1 MMFFI
6 FSSTALIGFLL
17 GIIILFWLRRAALEY
32 KFLIPNGIPF
42 VGGIAIGGAFLLTCL
57 FVLPSNISDQIK
69 GFFCASF
76 IILIMGII
84 DDFRELS
91 IVAKLLIQAI
101 ATFLL
106 IIFGIST
113 QIVYIGNVANII
125 ITFIWILGI
134 INAFNHLDIVD
145 GLAITT
151 AVTISFAF
159 FIISFLNGDIK
170 AATLFLALAGAGLSF
185 LIYNLP
191 PAKVYMGNAGS
202 HFLGF
207 VLASAALL
215 ISFAPLERKVALFS
229 PLVILWLPIFD
240 TLFLVLM
247 RLSKKKLPF
256 NKSNDHLVL
265 RLLAIG
271 FSKKKA
277 LSILFALGLFFA
289 CSGVLLSQVSNWLGM
304 IIFTITVLVSLYVS
318 YRMGRVEIS
327 G

>member
-1 MMFFI
+1 MMFLNFL
-6 FSSTALIGFLL
+6 FTALIGFLL
-17 GIIILFWLRRAALEY
+17 GIIILFWLRRSALKY
-32 KFLIPNGIPF
+32 KFLTPNGIPF
-42 VGGIAIGGAFLLTCL
+42 VGGIAIGAAFLLTCL
-57 FVLPSNISDQIK
+57 LVLSPNIFNQAK
-69 GFFCASF
+69 GFFWAAL

-91 IVAKLLIQAI
+91 ILAKLLIQAI
-101 ATFLL
+101 ATSLL
-106 IIFGIST
+106 ILFGIST

-125 ITFIWILGI
+125 ITFIWVLGI
-134 INAFNHLDIVD
+134 TNAFNHLDIVD
-145 GLAITT
+145 GLAIAT

-170 AATLFLALAGAGLSF
+170 AATLSLALAGAGLSF
-185 LIYNLP
+185 LIHNLP
-191 PAKVYMGNAGS
+191 PAKVYMGNSGS

-207 VLASAALL
+207 VLAAVALL
-215 ISFAPLERKVALFS
+215 ISYAPLERGVALFT

-240 TLFLVLM
+240 TSFLVFIRM
-247 RLSKKKLPF
+247 SKKRLPF

-277 LSILFALGLFFA
+277 LLILFALGIFFA
-289 CSGVLLSQVSNWLGM
+289 CSGVLLSQVPNWLGVSIFAL
-304 IIFTITVLVSLYVS
+304 IILLSLYVS
-318 YRMGRVEIS
+318 YRMSRVEVS